1 MKVFERKKFSEREV
15 AMIRLALSLL
25 YEYREQYGLKESDA
39 KFITSAFTKVKKI
52 YKDGV

>member
-1 MKVFERKKFSEREV
+1 MKKSERKMFSEKEV

-25 YEYREQYGLKESDA
+25 YDYREQYGLKESDS
-39 KFITSAFTKVKKI
+39 KFIKSAFIKIKKI